1 MIISKHTNLGSPPR
15 YERETERQRQR
26 FSCRLNEVFFSR
38 IFKLAAVQFAPL
50 RPDSKLTMAQAVTKI
65 LPKCS
70 NHLILSSTILNLHP
84 ILDCQAYCMTNL
96 IKLKETKHLPR
107 VLGFKSGISNSLN
120 SQNIYTK
127 SGGAAAPGN

>member
-1 MIISKHTNLGSPPR
+1 MN
-15 YERETERQRQR
+15 ERGREILVLAQR
-26 FSCRLNEVFFSR
+26 SFFSR
-38 IFKLAAVQFAPL
+38 IFKLAAVQFAPIC
-50 RPDSKLTMAQAVTKI
+50 PDSKLTMAQAVTKI

-84 ILDCQAYCMTNL
+84 IVDCQAYCMTNL
-96 IKLKETKHLPR
+96 IVLKKTKHLPR

-127 SGGAAAPGN
+127 SGGAAAPGNLSSKNSSFRSLCS